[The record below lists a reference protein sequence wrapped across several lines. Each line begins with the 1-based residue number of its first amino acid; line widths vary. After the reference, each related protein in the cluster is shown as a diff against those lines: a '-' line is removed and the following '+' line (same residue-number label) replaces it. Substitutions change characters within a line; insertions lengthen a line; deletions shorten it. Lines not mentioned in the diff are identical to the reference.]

1 VVTLVI
7 PMRDTIII
15 PIPKAASSSL
25 LAAAKSIGLEGRDM
39 DNRAIMSHSTRVV
52 MIREPHE
59 RIESTWRMRCA
70 GRFKDDLPDS
80 DFASWVVA
88 VCRRSCNDHILYPQ
102 HAYHRGLANRVV
114 RWDFAEMASILG
126 VPIPHENRVSGAF
139 DTPWTVE
146 ARQAFAVAYAADLAL
161 WTVP

>member
-15 PIPKAASSSL
+15 PIPKAASTSL

-39 DNRAIMSHSTRVV
+39 DTRAIMSHSTRVV
-52 MIREPHE
+52 MIRSPHE

-70 GRFKDDLPDS
+70 GRFKDDLGEIAFS
-80 DFASWVVA
+80 DWVIA
-88 VCRRSCNDHILYPQ
+88 VCRRPPDHILFTQ
-102 HAYHRGLANRVV
+102 FAYHRGMANRVV

-126 VPIPHENRVSGAF
+126 VPIPHENRVSEAF
-139 DTPWTVE
+139 DTTWTPH

-161 WTVP
+161 WPVV